1 MDMKKHIFLLD
12 DDDEILNTFAMIL
25 RKGGYDVTPEN
36 NGKEA
41 LSRLLTLQEG
51 SSPIDLLIT
60 DVHMEGFN
68 DLEWIDQLLKL
79 PVKVPILAISGTS
92 DIQMAIQLTKSGIT
106 DYIEKP
112 CTADELLQYVA
123 KILKN

>member
-1 MDMKKHIFLLD
+1 MKKHIFLLD

-25 RKGGYDVTPEN
+25 RKAGYEVTPEN
-36 NGKEA
+36 NGEEA
-41 LSRLLTLQEG
+41 LSRLLTLQES